1 MSLAHFVPTL
11 QPSVLTA
18 VSDAFSLPTKEE
30 LKNYIY
36 EDYWELFVLKHQQLH
51 NIVFHM
57 AGVILFYGIPL
68 TAIFTQ
74 QIWVLFLMPI
84 SPSIG
89 LIGHALFERSNIDLQ
104 DAVFSARTVRCFNKM
119 FYRVLIGKYS
129 KDIQIMNAR
138 LLYQVKKRLIHPNDQ
153 KPPISSNVHPI

>member
-1 MSLAHFVPTL
+1 MPAVVFDGDYL
-11 QPSVLTA
+11 LTK
-18 VSDAFSLPTKEE
+18 DK

-51 NIVFHM
+51 NIIFHM
-57 AGVILFYGIPL
+57 VGVILFYGIPL
-68 TAIFTQ
+68 AAIFTQ
-74 QIWVLFLMPI
+74 KIWVLCFMPI

-119 FYRVLIGKYS
+119 FYRILIGKYPE
-129 KDIQIMNAR
+129 DIKTMNAR
-138 LLYQVKKRLIHPNDQ
+138 FLAQVKIGEC
-153 KPPISSNVHPI
+153 PPA